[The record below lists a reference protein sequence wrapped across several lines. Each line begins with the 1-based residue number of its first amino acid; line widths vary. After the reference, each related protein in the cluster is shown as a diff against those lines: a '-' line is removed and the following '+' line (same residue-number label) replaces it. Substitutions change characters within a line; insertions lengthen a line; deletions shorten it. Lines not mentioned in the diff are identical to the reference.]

1 MSWSGR
7 SAVSYVSFLIR
18 CVGPLSVCAWPTMR
32 LSPFWPKR
40 NRGRQPIPAATERWH
55 THCALVE
62 QPIRQADGGMRL
74 TCILKT
80 HKQRQDRQAQAHM
93 TFWMCVADNKT
104 VVIKITTAR
113 SACFGLL
120 PHVILLVNWE
130 ETFFLFLF
138 SMSRFGVNH
147 LPPKCVYEKK
157 NTQKNCDVIDTLCGF
172 NNDLCSSASVSTIQF
187 GMYSFYSWPQFMAL
201 PIMIRFAFIDHAAI
215 NLFITLLHCDC
226 LHSVNC
232 PLFDESR

>member
-130 ETFFLFLF
+130 ETFFFI
-138 SMSRFGVNH
+138 
-147 LPPKCVYEKK
+147 P
-157 NTQKNCDVIDTLCGF
+157 IF
-172 NNDLCSSASVSTIQF
+172 NESIWRKSSASKVCLRKKKYTKKLRCD
-187 GMYSFYSWPQFMAL
+187 WHAL
-201 PIMIRFAFIDHAAI
+201 RVQQWFVFIRFSI
-215 NLFITLLHCDC
+215 NYTIWNVFLLFVTTIYGSPYNDSIRSHRPRCD
-226 LHSVNC
+226 
-232 PLFDESR
+232 